1 MTQWTVKDFSK
12 LAGVSVQ
19 TLHHY
24 DRIDLL
30 KPSVRLNNG
39 YRVYSEKDLLQL
51 QQIIALKFFGF
62 ELSKIK
68 ALLTGNAGA
77 LEHFAAQAQFLE
89 EKAKSYVTA
98 SQALKNIITE
108 VKDDK
113 SIPWQSIIK
122 LIEVYRM
129 TVELEKSWA
138 GKVLTPEELK
148 QYANF
153 EASLKT
159 KFTPQD
165 RELFTQNWLV
175 LVGEVKANL
184 NSDPKSELGLRIAK
198 QMMDLVGG
206 LYGKENANL
215 RHSIWEKGF
224 KKGKME
230 GDRAL
235 APEVVEWL
243 DKAIDNYYR
252 ERIYT
257 LLDQVELGA
266 TPALL
271 QSWNELMT
279 EMFGDSEKL
288 KQEAYSVGASQND
301 PRIGPNAKKWLEQFL
316 KK

>member
-30 KPSVRLNNG
+30 KPSVRLHNG

-77 LEHFAAQAQFLE
+77 LEHFAAQAQLLQ
-89 EKAKSYVTA
+89 EKAQNYVTA
-98 SQALKNIITE
+98 SQALKSIITE
-108 VKDDK
+108 AKDDK

-129 TVELEKSWA
+129 TTELEKTWA

-153 EASLKT
+153 EAGLKT
-159 KFTPQD
+159 RFTPKD
-165 RELFTQNWLV
+165 RDLFTENWLA
-175 LVGEVKANL
+175 LVNEVKANL
-184 NSDPKSELGLRIAK
+184 NSDPKSDFGLRISK
-198 QMMDLVGG
+198 QIMDLVGG

-224 KKGKME
+224 KKGKMD

-235 APEVVEWL
+235 APEIVAWL

-252 ERIYT
+252 ERIYA
-257 LLDQVELGA
+257 LLDQIERGA
-266 TPALL
+266 TPALVH
-271 QSWNELMT
+271 SWNDLMT
-279 EMFGDSEKL
+279 EMFGDSEEL
-288 KQEAYSVGASQND
+288 KQAAFAAGARENES
-301 PRIGPNAKKWLEQFL
+301 RIGPNAKKWLRQFL
-316 KK
+316 KP

>member
-1 MTQWTVKDFSK
+1 MTQWTVKDFSN

-30 KPSVRLNNG
+30 KPSVRLTNG

-68 ALLTGNAGA
+68 ALLTGTAGA
-77 LEHFAAQAQFLE
+77 LEHFTAQAQFLE

-98 SQALKNIITE
+98 SQTLKSIITAA
-108 VKDDK
+108 KDDK
-113 SIPWQSIIK
+113 SIPWQSVIK
-122 LIEVYRM
+122 LIEVYHM
-129 TVELEKSWA
+129 TAELEKTWA
-138 GKVLTPEELK
+138 GEVLTPEELK

-159 KFTPQD
+159 RFTSKD
-165 RELFTQNWLV
+165 RELFTASWLA
-175 LVGEVKANL
+175 LVNEVKANL
-184 NSDPKSELGLRIAK
+184 KSDPKSDEGLRLAK
-198 QMMDLVGG
+198 QIMALVSG

-224 KKGKME
+224 KKGKMD

-235 APEVVEWL
+235 APEVVEWI

-252 ERIYT
+252 ERIYA
-257 LLDQVELGA
+257 LLDQIELGA
-266 TPALL
+266 TPTLV

-279 EMFGDSEKL
+279 EMFGDSEEL
-288 KQEAYSVGASQND
+288 KKAAFAAGASED
-301 PRIGPNAKKWLEQFL
+301 ESRIGPKAKKWLQQFL
-316 KK
+316 K

>member
-1 MTQWTVKDFSK
+1 MTQWTVKDFSN

-30 KPSVRLNNG
+30 KPSVRLHNG

-68 ALLTGNAGA
+68 VLLRGNAGA

-89 EKAKSYVTA
+89 EKAKSYVSAGQT
-98 SQALKNIITE
+98 LKSIITE
-108 VKDDK
+108 VKEDK
-113 SIPWQSIIK
+113 SIPWQSIIQ
-122 LIEVYRM
+122 LIEVYHM
-129 TVELEKSWA
+129 TAELEKTWA
-138 GKVLTPEELK
+138 GEVLTPEELK

-159 KFTPQD
+159 RFTPKD
-165 RELFTQNWLV
+165 RELFTEKWLD
-175 LVGEVKANL
+175 LITQVKANL
-184 NSDPKSELGLRIAK
+184 DKDPKNDVGLRLAK
-198 QMMDLVGG
+198 QIMDLVGG

-243 DKAIDNYYR
+243 DKAIDHYYR
-252 ERIYT
+252 ERIYA

-279 EMFGDSEKL
+279 EMFGDSEEL
-288 KQEAYSVGASQND
+288 KQAAFAAGASENET
-301 PRIGPNAKKWLEQFL
+301 RIGPKAKKWLQQFL
-316 KK
+316 K